1 MLLELALAAALA
13 PEVYVIRSENMLP
26 RLKPGQ
32 RVEFDVSA
40 RERRVGEIVLFHPPE
55 GAETNECG
63 EEPKRGAP
71 CATPQG
77 GPITSMT
84 FVARIVAVGG
94 DRISMRRGRVVRN
107 GKLETRKHLRR
118 CRLDEACDYPRTIT
132 VPAAHVYIL
141 GDNRGASDDSRF
153 YGAVPVAQV
162 LGRYVRTV
170 PR

>member
-13 PEVYVIRSENMLP
+13 PDGLRDP
-26 RLKPGQ
+26 Q
-32 RVEFDVSA
+32 REHAPAPEAGTSAWSSTLSA
-40 RERRVGEIVLFHPPE
+40 RERKVGEIVPFHRPRGRSPTS
-55 GAETNECG
+55 AARS
-63 EEPKRGAP
+63 PKRGAP

-77 GPITSMT
+77 GPITSTT

-94 DRISMRRGRVVRN
+94 DRISLRRGRVVRN

-118 CRLDEACDYPRTIT
+118 CKLDQACDYPRTIT
-132 VPAAHVYIL
+132 VPAGHVYIL

-153 YGAVPVAQV
+153 WGAVPVAQV

-170 PR
+170 R